1 MTVHEGGAPPV
12 GFYTEAQVSDAI
24 DAACMQDV
32 TIVVNNDQR
41 LLRFALDTARKARWA
56 TTYSSEIDRA
66 RAVGEKVLHTFTG
79 YLSPAQRDD
88 ALGRLLDQLLR
99 HVNRGDLGYYY
110 LRKLEE

>member
-1 MTVHEGGAPPV
+1 MNTERGGAPPA
-12 GFYTEAQVSDAI
+12 GLYTETQVSDAI

-32 TIVVNNDQR
+32 TTVVNNDKR
-41 LLRFALDTARKARWA
+41 LLEFALDAARKARWA
-56 TTYSSEIDRA
+56 TYPSEIDRS

-79 YLSPAQRDD
+79 YLSPGQRDD

-110 LRKLEE
+110 LQKLEE